1 VKLYCVFTL
10 QVHFGGVSGT
20 HSHVMGFQVMGL
32 GTWTKSYAG
41 VTLYMSESRSFKVR
55 LCALALCISEE
66 FALK

>member
-10 QVHFGGVSGT
+10 QVHFGGT

-41 VTLYMSESRSFKVR
+41 VTLHMSESRSFKVR